1 MDNQSTQTQ
10 DNAQTQTQD
19 TQTQTQTQTTPAFTW
34 KERINPDL
42 RNSPLTQKFSDDLVG
57 LENQLKSHH
66 ELEKLLGHDKV
77 PIPKDDKDTEAWA
90 LFSKALGIPD
100 KAEGYGLPDVEIPD
114 SLKGITFDKNKF
126 AEVVH
131 SFKLTPSQAKGL
143 WGAYT
148 EMSKQ
153 AYMKVQQDYQ
163 KGLTE
168 TINRLRGEWGDA
180 YEANVDI
187 GQTVINKFGEDQD
200 TIDFLTAS
208 LVKDPRGI
216 KFLAKIGNQ
225 FAENKIGDFSYKRF
239 SLSAE
244 EAQAEIDKIVTDPNH
259 PYNNEKST
267 EQERNRAID
276 YVNSLYQVIS
286 KAKG

>member
-1 MDNQSTQTQ
+1 MGDNPATPIV
-10 DNAQTQTQD
+10 DNPATPEPVTPLA
-19 TQTQTQTQTTPAFTW
+19 TPTPAFTW
-34 KERINPDL
+34 KEKINPDL

-153 AYMKVQQDYQ
+153 AYMKAQQDYQ